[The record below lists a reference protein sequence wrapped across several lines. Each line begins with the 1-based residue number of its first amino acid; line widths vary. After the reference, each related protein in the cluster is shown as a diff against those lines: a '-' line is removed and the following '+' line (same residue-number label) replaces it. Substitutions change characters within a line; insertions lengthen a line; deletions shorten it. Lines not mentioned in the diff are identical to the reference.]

1 MKNEFIVAITQ
12 LAAERNLP
20 REVVLGAVE
29 AALISAFKKDH
40 LAEKDLAVRISPTT
54 GEVHVFA
61 KQTVVE
67 EEEYENEETQLT
79 LEQARLLREEIE
91 IGEVIEEEVTPA
103 NAGRIAAQT
112 AKQVV
117 LQRLR
122 EAEREIV
129 FAEYAGKEG
138 EIVSGVVQRFDNRHV
153 ILDLGRAEA
162 VLPMSEQVGI
172 ERYRPGMRIKVV
184 ILEVGKTVK
193 GPQIVVSRT
202 HKDLLRRLF
211 ELEVPEIFNGIV
223 EIKGIAREAGFRSK
237 VAVEATQE
245 RVDPVGSCVGLRGIR
260 IQNIVNELHGEKIDV
275 LEWSNDVGTLIGR
288 ALAPAQVMN
297 VIVEE
302 ERNTAIVVVPDRHL
316 SLAIGRE
323 GHNARL
329 AARLSGWRIDIKSTT
344 EAEAQRLETVPTKV
358 GMVRKEEPP
367 AEIAERAEA
376 EAAKVEPAAE
386 TTAEAA
392 TAESATAEAAKEP
405 AAEPA
410 AETTAEAAT
419 AESATAEAAKA
430 EAAAVEPEVKAASVE
445 PATET
450 AKVAPVTE
458 TAKVAPAAVAK
469 VAPAKEAPTLA
480 EALASDSTWKVTPA
494 PQRSAIRFAE
504 DVMDRPERGGGRR
517 QGGGG
522 KKSKKGRQGGGDRYE
537 QSGGRG

>member
-1 MKNEFIVAITQ
+1 MGYGGERARERRRKERGSGMKNEFIVAITQ

-61 KQTVVE
+61 KKTVVE
-67 EEEYENEETQLT
+67 EEEYENVETQLT

-386 TTAEAA
+386 TAETAV
-392 TAESATAEAAKEP
+392 AESATAEAAET
-405 AAEPA
+405 AAEETEA
-410 AETTAEAAT
+410 AKAKAEAAT
-419 AESATAEAAKA
+419 AEAKVEPAVEEAAK
-430 EAAAVEPEVKAASVE
+430 VE
-445 PATET
+445 PAT
-450 AKVAPVTE
+450 AA
-458 TAKVAPAAVAK
+458 AKVAPAEVAK
-469 VAPAKEAPTLA
+469 PAPAEAPTLA

-504 DVMDRPERGGGRR
+504 DIMDRPERGGGRR

>member
-1 MKNEFIVAITQ
+1 MMGYGGERARERRRKERGSGMKNEFIVAITQ

-61 KQTVVE
+61 KKTVVE
-67 EEEYENEETQLT
+67 EEEYENVETQLT

-344 EAEAQRLETVPTKV
+344 EAEAQRLEMAPGPGVAV
-358 GMVRKEEPP
+358 VRKEEPP

-386 TTAEAA
+386 TAETAV
-392 TAESATAEAAKEP
+392 AESATAEAAKEP
-405 AAEPA
+405 AVEPA
-410 AETTAEAAT
+410 AE
-419 AESATAEAAKA
+419 
-430 EAAAVEPEVKAASVE
+430 AASVKPAVE
-445 PATET
+445 PAT
-450 AKVAPVTE
+450 AA
-458 TAKVAPAAVAK
+458 AKVAPAEVAK
-469 VAPAKEAPTLA
+469 PAPAEAPTLA

-504 DVMDRPERGGGRR
+504 DIMDRPERGGGRR

>member
-392 TAESATAEAAKEP
+392 TAE
-405 AAEPA
+405 
-410 AETTAEAAT
+410 
-419 AESATAEAAKA
+419 AAKA